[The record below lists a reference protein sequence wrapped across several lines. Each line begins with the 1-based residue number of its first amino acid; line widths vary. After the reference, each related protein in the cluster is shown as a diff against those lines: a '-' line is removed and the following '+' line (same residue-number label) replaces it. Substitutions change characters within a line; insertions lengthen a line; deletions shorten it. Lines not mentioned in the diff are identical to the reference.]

1 MADKQLQGIRVAIL
15 ATDLFEE
22 AELIETRKALDEA
35 GAQTVVIAPKA
46 GEIQAVQ
53 HDRRHRRS
61 KST

>member
-35 GAQTVVIAPKA
+35 GAQTVVIAQ
-46 GEIQAVQ
+46 G
-53 HDRRHRRS
+53 R
-61 KST
+61 